1 MKKVAIIGYGRFG
14 KTLHRLIKNDFDVV
28 IYSRAASSPKP
39 KTDNTTADLKTV
51 YRADTIFYCVPIHL
65 FEEVI
70 KEHRPYIK
78 PTHTLIDV
86 LSVKLHPKHIFEK
99 YITSIHTQTQ
109 RPQIILTHPLFGPD
123 SSGDG
128 FDDLPIVMDQCM
140 SDKETY
146 SFWKK
151 YFIHKKLRVIEM
163 PSDRHDRLAAKS
175 QGLTHFIG
183 RLLQEIDFKQ
193 TSIDTLGA
201 HKLYDVMEQTCH
213 DSWDLFHDL
222 QQYNPYTRQ
231 MRLDV
236 GESFN
241 KLYNKL
247 LPERIDPHMLT
258 IGIQGGRGSF
268 NEEALS
274 YFVKKHKIAQYRTV
288 YLHTTENVLKALYR
302 GEIDYGQ
309 FATHNSVGGTVTES
323 IRAMA
328 HYRFKIIDHFEIKIA
343 HALMMHSDAKRED
356 IDTIMTHPQVLKQCG
371 QTLKKKYPHLKK
383 ASGKGNL
390 VDHAEVAKQLSEQKL
405 PKTIATMGSKVLA
418 KLYGLTIIEDNLQDA
433 AENYTSFMMVKR
445 LG

>member
-1 MKKVAIIGYGRFG
+1 MEKVAIIGYGRFG
-14 KTLHRLIKNDFDVV
+14 KTLHRLIKDDFDVI
-28 IYSRAASSPKP
+28 IYSN
-39 KTDNTTADLKTV
+39 NTTEDLKTV
-51 YRADTIFYCVPIHL
+51 YKADTIFYCVPIHS

-70 KEHRPYIK
+70 KEHKPYIK
-78 PTHTLIDV
+78 QTHTLIDV

-99 YITSIHTQTQ
+99 YLNDNQHQK
-109 RPQIILTHPLFGPD
+109 PNIILTHPLFGPD

-128 FDDLPIVMDQCM
+128 FDDLPIVMDESL
-140 SDKETY
+140 SDKSTY
-146 SFWKK
+146 SYWKK
-151 YFIHKKLRVIEM
+151 YFKHKKLRVIEI
-163 PSDRHDRLAAKS
+163 SADRHDKLAAAS

-183 RLLQEIDFKQ
+183 RLLQETGFKQ

-201 HKLYDVMEQTCH
+201 RKLYDVMEQTCH
-213 DSWDLFHDL
+213 DTWDLFYDL

-231 MRLDV
+231 MRIDV

-247 LPERIDPHMLT
+247 LPERIDPHRLT

-274 YFVKKHKIAQYRTV
+274 YFVKKHKVAPYHTV
-288 YLHTTENVLKALYR
+288 YLHTTENVLSALYR

-328 HYRFKIIDHFEIKIA
+328 HYRFKIVDHFEIKIA
-343 HALMMHSDAKRED
+343 HALMMRSDAKRKD

-371 QTLKKKYPHLKK
+371 QTLKTKYPHLKK
-383 ASGKGNL
+383 TSGKGNL
-390 VDHAEVAKQLSEQKL
+390 VDHAEVAKQLSEKKL
-405 PKTIATMGSKVLA
+405 PKTIATMGSKVLS

-433 AENYTSFMMVKR
+433 SENYTSFMMVKR